1 MDIQFVFGSTNELP
15 DEQPLELF
23 SRVLERNIK
32 KRDYVALNSL
42 PPNDME
48 EVSALLQYFGVYSA
62 HHEMGI
68 NNMIDAGAV
77 VKVIVQ
83 NDNSMPVLNVAV
95 ELPLDVL
102 VDHAA
107 INMEMA
113 EAVAMVGTMVGLCFP
128 ALGGTNCPMHVIP
141 GDNLDYMVWDLD
153 LGGDFVW
160 PDDLGSD
167 EVNEKLLRLDVLL
180 GYALPEPPLP
190 TIMDY
195 SAFPQDDWPDDKFVL
210 TYRYQYVLNGNT
222 IAMVA
227 RTYDGAIDNE
237 HGYLVTAPD
246 STPWGRINHMTNIYS
261 GGATYLTTE
270 APTGKTR
277 RFAKLSGCVMW
288 LYSRQQ

>member
-15 DEQPLELF
+15 DDQPPEVY
-23 SRVLERNIK
+23 SRMIERNIK
-32 KRDYVALNSL
+32 KRDYVALNTL

-48 EVSALLQYFGVYSA
+48 EVSALLQYFGVYTA

-77 VKVIVQ
+77 VKIIVHTI
-83 NDNSMPVLNVAV
+83 NPTPVLNVAV

-107 INMEMA
+107 INMEMV
-113 EAVAMVGTMVGLCFP
+113 EAVALVGTMVGRCFP
-128 ALGGTNCPMHVIP
+128 ALGGTNGPLHVIP
-141 GDNLDYMVWDLD
+141 SDNKDYMVWDLD

-160 PDDLGSD
+160 PADLDDD
-167 EVNEKLLRLDVLL
+167 VVNEKLQRLDVLL

-227 RTYDGAIDNE
+227 RTYDGGVDCE
-237 HGYLVTAPD
+237 HGYLVMAPD
-246 STPWGRINHMTNIYS
+246 ATPWGRINHTNKLYW
-261 GGATYLTTE
+261 GADTYLATK